1 MKLKLRIFIVLCL
14 LFSMTNNNFAQGQ
27 TEAQRIQ
34 AIENQLEDFSKKHKA
49 LKESVEISVSTDL
62 RELVRTLAEN
72 HKINITI
79 DNNANQPF
87 SNSLPDV
94 TVKELL
100 VFICKTYSLELDF
113 TGSFI
118 PIKKYNAQNVFLC
131 R

>member
-1 MKLKLRIFIVLCL
+1 MFYHQRENRKKPMKLKLRIFIVVCL
-14 LFSMTNNNFAQGQ
+14 IFSMTNSSIAQVQ

-34 AIENQLEDFSKKHKA
+34 TIENQLEEFSKKHKA

-72 HKINITI
+72 HKVNITI
-79 DNNANQPF
+79 NNNANQPF

-100 VFICKTYSLELDF
+100 VFIIVKKKGL
-113 TGSFI
+113 
-118 PIKKYNAQNVFLC
+118 IKKM
-131 R
+131 